1 MFNRSRKK
9 IILSIMGSLIL
20 LFAVTLAV
28 ILAASF
34 RDVRQKNQHMLER
47 YVEMYSL
54 DQGSQE
60 QTFAPQA
67 DPAFP
72 GEPAPQGASG
82 TPEGPGAWHGPDMG
96 EPPLDERPDFRLST
110 FYSAA
115 FSDDGSV
122 LSVDLGGRDI
132 YSEEELTSLA
142 KKLLSGTKQSGRS
155 GNLTYSVVRKDDFTL
170 VAFIDNTVSESSLR
184 TLLRNILIVGSIALV
199 ILFFVSC
206 FLANRIIQPLEEN
219 DRQQKRFISD
229 ASHELKTPVA
239 VIGTNAEMLS
249 REIGRNEWLMNI
261 QYENDRMGGLV
272 KQLLDLSRA
281 ENAKTPAEM
290 ENTDFSRLV
299 TGEALAFESVAFESG
314 KTLRTSVEDGICL
327 AGNPSQL
334 TQLVS
339 ILLDNAVRHSAGSD
353 ILLEL
358 CRIGR
363 TACLRTVNDS
373 EELPKET
380 LEHLFDRFYQAD
392 EARSSEGKHY
402 GLGLSIA
409 KAVSENHGGTIGAAC
424 ENGKIIFTVT
434 LPLQK

>member
-47 YVEMYSL
+47 YVEMYSP
-54 DQGSQE
+54 DRRPQE
-60 QTFAPQA
+60 R
-67 DPAFP
+67 
-72 GEPAPQGASG
+72 
-82 TPEGPGAWHGPDMG
+82 TPVPPEMT
-96 EPPLDERPDFRLST
+96 EPPIDERPDFRLST
-110 FYSAA
+110 FYAVA

-199 ILFFVSC
+199 ILFFVSR

-272 KQLLDLSRA
+272 KQLLELSRA
-281 ENAKTPAEM
+281 ENANAPAEM

-299 TGEALAFESVAFESG
+299 TGEALAFESVAFLSY
-314 KTLRTSVEDGICL
+314 KSAPGI
-327 AGNPSQL
+327 
-334 TQLVS
+334 
-339 ILLDNAVRHSAGSD
+339 IHR
-353 ILLEL
+353 
-358 CRIGR
+358 
-363 TACLRTVNDS
+363 
-373 EELPKET
+373 
-380 LEHLFDRFYQAD
+380 
-392 EARSSEGKHY
+392 
-402 GLGLSIA
+402 
-409 KAVSENHGGTIGAAC
+409 
-424 ENGKIIFTVT
+424 IFT
-434 LPLQK
+434 